1 MPACAGMTDCMTNS
15 KPKGYFVT
23 ATGTDVGKTF
33 VTALLVKKWRDLGI
47 DAGYYKAALSGA
59 ELSDGKWIAGDA
71 DYVKRIANLPD
82 SQEQLVSYVYKEAVS
97 PHLAAR
103 KEGNPVELSKVREDF
118 GAACARHKFIF
129 AEGSGGII
137 CPIRYD
143 DANAVD
149 GAAND
154 AVDGADDGAKIVPN
168 SAPQK
173 IFLVDIIKTL
183 NLPLLVVT
191 TAALGSINACVLTVE
206 YARAHGLEVRGI
218 IVNRYGMSGNFEMED
233 DNIKMM
239 QDLTGLSVLA
249 KLQEGAND
257 LGVSEIF

>member
-1 MPACAGMTDCMTNS
+1 MPLKNLLSFVSHLSS

-33 VTALLVKKWRDLGI
+33 ITALLVKKWRDSGI

-59 ELSDGKWIAGDA
+59 ELRDGKWVAGDA

-82 SQEQLVSYVYKEAVS
+82 TQEQLVSYVYKEAVS

-103 KEGNPVELSKVREDF
+103 KEGNPVELAKVKADF
-118 GAACARHKFIF
+118 DAACVRHEFVF

-143 DANAVD
+143 D
-149 GAAND
+149 
-154 AVDGADDGAKIVPN
+154 
-168 SAPQK
+168 QK
-173 IFLVDIIKTL
+173 VFLVDIMKML
-183 NLPLLVVT
+183 DLPLVIVT

-206 YARAHGLEVRGI
+206 YARSCGLDVRGL
-218 IVNRYGMSGNFEMED
+218 IVNRYGSSGNLEMED
-233 DNIKMM
+233 DNIRMM
-239 QDLTGLSVLA
+239 QDLTGLEILA
-249 KLQEGAND
+249 KVKNGDTD
-257 LGVSEIF
+257 LGVQPF

>member
-1 MPACAGMTDCMTNS
+1 MCQEKFSS

-33 VTALLVKKWRDLGI
+33 ITALLVKKWRDSGI

-59 ELSDGKWIAGDA
+59 ELRDGKWVAGDA

-103 KEGNPVELSKVREDF
+103 KEGNPVEIAKVQADF
-118 GAACARHKFIF
+118 KAAYARHEFVF

-143 DANAVD
+143 D
-149 GAAND
+149 
-154 AVDGADDGAKIVPN
+154 
-168 SAPQK
+168 QK
-173 IFLVDIIKTL
+173 VFLVDIMKTL
-183 NLPLLVVT
+183 GLPLLIVT

-206 YARAHGLEVRGI
+206 YARSCGLDVRGL
-218 IVNRYGMSGNFEMED
+218 IVNRYGCSGNLEMED
-233 DNIKMM
+233 DNIRMM
-239 QDLTGLSVLA
+239 QDLTGLEILA
-249 KLQEGAND
+249 KIKDGDTD
-257 LGVSEIF
+257 LGVQPF

>member
-1 MPACAGMTDCMTNS
+1 MTNS

-59 ELSDGKWIAGDA
+59 ELHDGKWIAGDA

-103 KEGNPVELSKVREDF
+103 KEGNPVEISKVHEDF
-118 GAACARHKFIF
+118 GAACARHKFVF

-143 DANAVD
+143 VEESA
-149 GAAND
+149 
-154 AVDGADDGAKIVPN
+154 
-168 SAPQK
+168 APQK

-239 QDLTGLSVLA
+239 QELTGLSILA

-257 LGVSEIF
+257 LGVTEIF

>member
-1 MPACAGMTDCMTNS
+1 MN
-15 KPKGYFVT
+15 KGYFVT

-33 VTALLVKKWRDLGI
+33 ITALLVKKWRDSGI

-59 ELSDGKWIAGDA
+59 ELRDGKWVAGDA

-103 KEGNPVELSKVREDF
+103 KEGNPVELAKVKADF
-118 GAACARHKFIF
+118 DAACARHEVVF

-143 DANAVD
+143 D
-149 GAAND
+149 
-154 AVDGADDGAKIVPN
+154 
-168 SAPQK
+168 QK
-173 IFLVDIIKTL
+173 IFLVDIMKTL
-183 NLPLLVVT
+183 NLPLVIVT

-206 YARAHGLEVRGI
+206 FARSRGLDVRGL
-218 IVNRYGMSGNFEMED
+218 IVNRYGSSGNLEMED
-233 DNIKMM
+233 DNIRMM
-239 QDLTGLSVLA
+239 QDMTGLEILA
-249 KLQEGAND
+249 KVKDGDTD
-257 LGVSEIF
+257 LGTQPF

>member
-1 MPACAGMTDCMTNS
+1 MQN
-15 KPKGYFVT
+15 GYFVT

-59 ELSDGKWIAGDA
+59 ELRDGKWIAGDA

-118 GAACARHKFIF
+118 EAACARHKFVF

-143 DANAVD
+143 VANAVN

-154 AVDGADDGAKIVPN
+154 AADGADDGANVVPN
-168 SAPQK
+168 TAPQK

-218 IVNRYGMSGNFEMED
+218 IVNRYGMSGNVEMED

-249 KLQEGAND
+249 KLREGAND

>member
-1 MPACAGMTDCMTNS
+1 MTDCMTNS
-15 KPKGYFVT
+15 KTNGYFVT

-59 ELSDGKWIAGDA
+59 ELRDGKWIAGDA
-71 DYVKRIANLPD
+71 DYVKRIAGLPD

-118 GAACARHKFIF
+118 EAASARHKFIF

-143 DANAVD
+143 AVNAIDGAANAVD
-149 GAAND
+149 AA
-154 AVDGADDGAKIVPN
+154 ADGAKAVPN
-168 SAPQK
+168 TAPQK
-173 IFLVDIIKTL
+173 IFLVDIVKTL
-183 NLPLLVVT
+183 GLPLLVVT

-206 YARAHGLEVRGI
+206 YARAHGLKVQGI
-218 IVNRYGMSGNFEMED
+218 IVNRYGMSGNFEMEE

-239 QDLTGLSVLA
+239 QDLTGLPVLA
-249 KLQEGAND
+249 KLCEGAND
-257 LGVSEIF
+257 LGINEIF

>member
-1 MPACAGMTDCMTNS
+1 MSFVSHLSS

-33 VTALLVKKWRDLGI
+33 ITALLVKKWRDSGI

-59 ELSDGKWIAGDA
+59 ELRDGKWVAGDA

-82 SQEQLVSYVYKEAVS
+82 TQEQLVSYVYKEAVS

-103 KEGNPVELSKVREDF
+103 KEGNPVELAKVKADF
-118 GAACARHKFIF
+118 DAACVRHEFVF

-143 DANAVD
+143 D
-149 GAAND
+149 
-154 AVDGADDGAKIVPN
+154 
-168 SAPQK
+168 QK
-173 IFLVDIIKTL
+173 VFLVDIMKML
-183 NLPLLVVT
+183 DLPLVIVT

-206 YARAHGLEVRGI
+206 YARSCGLDVRGL
-218 IVNRYGMSGNFEMED
+218 IVNRYGSSGNLEMED
-233 DNIKMM
+233 DNIRMM
-239 QDLTGLSVLA
+239 QDLTGLEILA
-249 KLQEGAND
+249 KVKNGDTD
-257 LGVSEIF
+257 LGVQPF

>member
-1 MPACAGMTDCMTNS
+1 MS
-15 KPKGYFVT
+15 KGYFVT

-33 VTALLVKKWRDLGI
+33 ITALLVKKWRDCGI

-59 ELSDGKWIAGDA
+59 ELRDGKWVAGDA

-103 KEGNPVELSKVREDF
+103 KEGIPVEFSKVQADF
-118 GAACARHKFIF
+118 EAACARHEFIF

-143 DANAVD
+143 D
-149 GAAND
+149 
-154 AVDGADDGAKIVPN
+154 
-168 SAPQK
+168 QK
-173 IFLVDIIKTL
+173 IFLVDIMKTL
-183 NLPLLVVT
+183 GLPLLIVT

-206 YARAHGLEVRGI
+206 YARSRGHDVRGL
-218 IVNRYGMSGNFEMED
+218 IVNRYGCSGNLEMED
-233 DNIKMM
+233 DNIRMM
-239 QDLTGLSVLA
+239 QDLTGLEILA
-249 KLQEGAND
+249 KVKDGDTD
-257 LGVSEIF
+257 LGVQPF